1 MNAENLPAVGAPVEP
16 TVRPHAPVFEVGL
29 GWLDDPT
36 KYGRGTQLY
45 ARPCTCSPADNP
57 PKVCAQ
63 QYARTECQAA
73 DAARWRETGEEDPQE
88 GQEVLAAIYPYGN
101 KANRLLI
108 VHAVYVGGQWLC
120 PAEHTSLHAPG
131 YWMPA
136 PALPDGA

>member
-1 MNAENLPAVGAPVEP
+1 MS
-16 TVRPHAPVFEVGL
+16 TRS
-29 GWLDDPT
+29 
-36 KYGRGTQLY
+36 
-45 ARPCTCSPADNP
+45 CTCNPEDNP
-57 PKVCAQ
+57 PQPCAQ
-63 QYARTECQAA
+63 QFALTDCRAT
-73 DAARWRETGEEDPQE
+73 DAARWRETGEEDPHE